1 MVCFPNAKINIGLNV
16 IKKRSDGYH
25 DLESVFYPIA
35 LCDILEVIE
44 NHGASEP
51 VEFYSTGIS
60 IPGNVNDNL
69 CVSAYNL
76 IAKDYQL
83 PKVKIHLHKIIPI
96 GAGLGGGSSD
106 AAFFIKLL
114 NEKFELGLSWGEQHN
129 YARQLGSDC
138 SFFITNSPVFA
149 EEKGDKYERV
159 QLDLSGYYQ
168 VLVYPNIHVNTAS
181 AYAGLVPKKPVS
193 SLENDVL
200 KLPVSKWKDIVK
212 NDFEESVFEKF
223 PVVRNVKD
231 VLYSKG
237 AVYASMSGS
246 GSAVYGLFEK
256 EIELRNEF
264 KDYFVWMEKVQ
275 VSRFQVPG

>member
-44 NHGASEP
+44 NPRASEP

-60 IPGNVNDNL
+60 IPGSVNDNL
-69 CVSAYNL
+69 CIRAYNM
-76 IAKDYQL
+76 IVKDYQL

-114 NEKFELGLSWGEQHN
+114 DEKFELGLSWGEQHN

-138 SFFITNSPVFA
+138 SFFVINKPVFA
-149 EEKGDKYERV
+149 EEKGDKYERIE
-159 QLDLSGYYQ
+159 LDLNGYYL
-168 VLVYPNIHVNTAS
+168 VLVYPNIHVNTAN

-200 KLPVSKWKDIVK
+200 KLPVAKWKSVVK
-212 NDFEESVFEKF
+212 NDFEESVFAKY
-223 PVVRNVKD
+223 PVVKNLKQS
-231 VLYSKG
+231 LYRHG

-246 GSAVYGLFEK
+246 GSALYGLFEK
-256 EIELRNEF
+256 AVDLGNEF
-264 KDYFVWMEKVQ
+264 KDCFVWMEKV
-275 VSRFQVPG
+275 SGSKFQVPG

>member
-16 IKKRSDGYH
+16 IRKRSDGYH
-25 DLESVFYPIA
+25 DLESIFYPIA
-35 LCDILEVIE
+35 LCDVLEVIE
-44 NHGASEP
+44 NHRASEP

-69 CVSAYNL
+69 CVRAYNL

-83 PKVKIHLHKIIPI
+83 PKIKIHLHKIIPI

-138 SFFITNSPVFA
+138 SFFITNKPVFA

-159 QLDLSGYYQ
+159 QLDLSGYYL
-168 VLVYPNIHVNTAS
+168 VLVHPNIHVNTAK
-181 AYAGLVPKKPVS
+181 AYAGLVPKEPVS

-200 KLPVSKWKDIVK
+200 KLPVGKWKDIVK
-212 NDFEESVFEKF
+212 NDFEESVFAKF
-223 PVVRNVKD
+223 PGVKNVKD
-231 VLYSKG
+231 VLYRKG
-237 AVYASMSGS
+237 AIYASMSGS
-246 GSAVYGLFEK
+246 GSSVYGLFER
-256 EIELRNEF
+256 EINIESEF
-264 KDYFVWMEKVQ
+264 KDYFVRIEKVPG
-275 VSRFQVPG
+275 SKFQVTG